1 MSDGAAR
8 DERVVHHL
16 LEHHARER
24 PNERFLTCGAETF
37 TYAELDARADAVAA
51 GFAALGVN
59 RGDRVAI
66 VSPNRIEMVDLYF
79 GLAKLGAIQV
89 PLNAFLKGEFLRYQL
104 ADCQASVVVV
114 DSAGRDAVADLL
126 PDLPGLEVMVNL
138 DTGAPLDR
146 TGLREAAF
154 GADVLGCSDV
164 PPAVEIGR
172 ADTMSIVYTSGTT
185 GFPKGCVL
193 SHGYYT
199 RSARVTAEMLQ
210 MSQSDSIYTTLP
222 LFHGGAR
229 MMVLANALRLGIPL
243 TIDPAFS
250 PTTILPRC
258 KEVGAT
264 VIVGMGVMGSAML
277 SLPARPE
284 DRDHSVHT
292 FWMAPMTVENQ
303 ELFAQRFGIDA
314 FVETFGQTECVPALA
329 GRRSGV
335 RNRASCGRAPSDL
348 KVVIL
353 DDDGHPVP
361 DGTVG
366 EICMRPQD
374 RFAMFDG
381 YWGKPEATLT
391 AFAGLWYHTGDNG
404 RKLEDGSFAF
414 ADRKKD
420 SLRRRGEN
428 VSSMELEAA
437 ILSHPKVAECAVHAV
452 PSELA
457 EDDIKA
463 CIVMKPAESVTPEEL
478 FEFFREK
485 LPYFAIPS
493 YVELV
498 PSLPR
503 NAVGRIMKHKLR
515 ESPFSEATWD
525 LAKLGLSVARS
536 DRRGAGT
543 AS

>member
-1 MSDGAAR
+1 MSDPAAR

-16 LEHHARER
+16 LERHARER
-24 PNERFLTCGAETF
+24 PGERFLTCGAESF
-37 TYAELDARADAVAA
+37 TYAELNARADSVAA
-51 GFAALGVN
+51 GFAALGVSQ
-59 RGDRVAI
+59 GDRVAI

-104 ADCQASVVVV
+104 ADCDASVAVV
-114 DSAGRDAVADLL
+114 DAAGREAVADLL
-126 PDLPGLEVMVNL
+126 AELPGLGTIVNL
-138 DTGAPLDR
+138 DASSPLGR
-146 TGLREAAF
+146 PILREAEF
-154 GADVLGCSDV
+154 SSDVLGGCDV
-164 PPAVEIGR
+164 PPAVEVGR

-199 RSARVTAEMLQ
+199 RSAAVTAEMLQ
-210 MSQSDSIYTTLP
+210 MSESDSIYTTLP

-243 TIDPAFS
+243 TIDAAFS
-250 PTTILPRC
+250 PAAILPRC

-303 ELFAQRFGIDA
+303 ALFAERFGIDA

-329 GRRSGV
+329 GRRSGL

-348 KVVIL
+348 EVAIL
-353 DDDGHPVP
+353 DDDGHLVP

-366 EICMRPQD
+366 EICMRPHD
-374 RFAMFDG
+374 RYAMFDG
-381 YWGKPEATLT
+381 YWGNADATLQ

-404 RKLEDGSFAF
+404 RRLSDGSFAF

-437 ILSHPKVAECAVHAV
+437 ILGHPKIAECAVHAV

-463 CIVMKPAESVTPEEL
+463 CIVMKPEQSVTPEQL
-478 FEFFREK
+478 FEFFRET

-503 NAVGRIMKHKLR
+503 NAVGRVMKHKLR
-515 ESPFSEATWD
+515 EAPFSEATWD

-536 DRRGAGT
+536 DRRGAGAT
-543 AS
+543 S